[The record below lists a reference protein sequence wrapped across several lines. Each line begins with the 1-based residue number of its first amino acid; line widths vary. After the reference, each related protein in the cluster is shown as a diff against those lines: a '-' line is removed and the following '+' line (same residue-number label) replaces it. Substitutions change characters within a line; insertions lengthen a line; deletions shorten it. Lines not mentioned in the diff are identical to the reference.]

1 MTVPSS
7 PADVAPLFSAS
18 RLRLAR
24 ETRGWSQTKLAE
36 EVTAAAR
43 RGGGEP
49 LTSAAVSQFEKG
61 HARPTEARVRSLA
74 AALTF
79 PVSFFAMGPVGT
91 VSAAAGPDDLDLS
104 GHFRAL
110 RSVTASQRRCS
121 LALTHLVR
129 DIATELSRHVQLPLP
144 QLYLAG
150 VPYGADDVPATAGAG
165 WDDPIE
171 AVAENVRAQWDVPAG
186 PIPDL
191 IRLLER
197 HGIVVARYRGVE
209 SPVHAFSAAFADR
222 PVVVLGLG
230 RPKDRDRFSVSHE
243 LAHLILHRGTDE
255 LAPRSVEDQAHRFA
269 AAFLMPRHD
278 IADDLGAG
286 LDWPRFQA
294 LKQTWG
300 TSMASLVRRARSLG
314 TITDGVYEHAMRTIG
329 LRGWRTREPGDLGPA
344 ESPHLLVE
352 ATRLADLTAAD
363 LSKVTGWPL
372 DMIEE
377 LLRSSTDPRPKL
389 TL

>member
-7 PADVAPLFSAS
+7 PADVASLFSPT
-18 RLRLAR
+18 RLKLAR
-24 ETRGWSQTKLAE
+24 ETRGWSQTKLADG
-36 EVTAAAR
+36 VTEAAR
-43 RGGGEP
+43 RGDGEP

-61 HARPTEARVRSLA
+61 HARPTETRVRSLA

-79 PVSFFAMGPVGT
+79 PVSFFATGPVGT
-91 VSAAAGPDDLDLS
+91 VPAGDGRDELDLS

-110 RSVTASQRRCS
+110 RSVTASQRRRS

-129 DIATELSRHVQLPLP
+129 DIAIELGRHVQLPP
-144 QLYLAG
+144 PDLYLAG
-150 VPYGADDVPATAGAG
+150 VPYGATAVPATAGAG

-171 AVAENVRAQWDVPAG
+171 AVAEHVRAQWDVPAG

-197 HGIVVARYRGVE
+197 HGIVVARYQGVE

-222 PVVVLGLG
+222 PVVVLGPG
-230 RPKDRDRFSVSHE
+230 RAKDRDRFSVSHE
-243 LAHLILHRGTDE
+243 LAHLVMHRGTDE

-278 IADDLGAG
+278 IADDLGTG

-314 TITDGVYEHAMRTIG
+314 TINDSVYEHAMRTIG
-329 LRGWRTREPGDLGPA
+329 IRGWRTREPGDLGAA
-344 ESPHLLVE
+344 ESPNLLVE
-352 ATRLADLTAAD
+352 AARLADLTAAD
-363 LSKVTGWPL
+363 LSEATGWPL
-372 DMIEE
+372 DMTEN